1 MRKGIEEK
9 KIREDLFY
17 RLNVIPIHIPPLR
30 ERKEDIAILCR
41 YFLKKYCQI
50 NGRKEVNISAESLR
64 VLEGYAWPGNVRE
77 LEHVIERAVLLCE
90 GDIIQPEQLYLEEP
104 IQAPRQ
110 KTDTSSVFIPY
121 ARDTS
126 NSLST
131 LKDMEKFMIFD
142 ALAKA
147 NGNRTKASKILGI
160 SVRTMRHK
168 LQEYE
173 AEGETIPDDF

>member
-1 MRKGIEEK
+1 M
-9 KIREDLFY
+9 IR
-17 RLNVIPIHIPPLR
+17 
-30 ERKEDIAILCR
+30 
-41 YFLKKYCQI
+41 
-50 NGRKEVNISAESLR
+50 
-64 VLEGYAWPGNVRE
+64 
-77 LEHVIERAVLLCE
+77 
-90 GDIIQPEQLYLEEP
+90 PEQLYLDEP

-110 KTDTSSVFIPY
+110 KAETSSIFIPY

-160 SVRTMRHK
+160 SVRTIRNK

-173 AEGETIPDDF
+173 AEGAVIPEDT